1 MKKPLV
7 SILIASYNK
16 EKYVSRCLKSCL
28 DQSYKNIEIIFVD
41 DESKDNSYKIAK
53 KFKNVK
59 VFKKKRKKF
68 KSKFNTFFQI
78 DSYLYA
84 YKKSKG
90 KIITL
95 LDSDDFYKKNKVNT
109 IVNHF
114 LKNKNCTI
122 LFDKPI
128 IYYSKR
134 KFYLSNEFKN
144 SKMRIVLWPKFPP
157 TSCISL
163 RKSFFQKIKNELKL
177 KKFSLLTID
186 FRLAVI
192 SKIIYNNFKIINN
205 HLTNYFQDKKGESSS
220 NFKKF
225 GKNWWSR
232 RMQAH
237 EYIDYLLKKN
247 NLKYKNLDYSIT
259 KLINLFL

>member
-134 KFYLSNEFKN
+134 KFYLSNEF
-144 SKMRIVLWPKFPP
+144 PP

-247 NLKYKNLDYSIT
+247 NLKYENLDYSIT